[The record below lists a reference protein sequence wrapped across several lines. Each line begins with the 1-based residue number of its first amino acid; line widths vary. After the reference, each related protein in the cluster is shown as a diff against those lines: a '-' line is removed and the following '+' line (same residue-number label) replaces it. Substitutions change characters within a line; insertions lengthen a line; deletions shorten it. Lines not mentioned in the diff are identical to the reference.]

1 MTPNDHIRVIL
12 VTGARKAIQIELT
25 NEGAVVG
32 MFEVLGQ
39 IFMGKGGLIVDVEGI
54 SVGGEGE
61 NLGVQLGDVGNEEM
75 SFCESKNSIGDE
87 YEC

>member
-1 MTPNDHIRVIL
+1 

-32 MFEVLGQ
+32 MFEVLRQ

-54 SVGGEGE
+54 SVGGE
-61 NLGVQLGDVGNEEM
+61 
-75 SFCESKNSIGDE
+75 
-87 YEC
+87 

>member
-1 MTPNDHIRVIL
+1 VAWLSILRGLLHGTLDISKLVFPVSTEERMTPNDHIRVIL

-32 MFEVLGQ
+32 MFEVLRQ

-54 SVGGEGE
+54 SVGGE
-61 NLGVQLGDVGNEEM
+61 
-75 SFCESKNSIGDE
+75 
-87 YEC
+87 